1 MVIYLRPATRIRIAA
16 VLSLVLIV
24 LGVRA
29 GLSVQGSSLETAA
42 KIRPITRV
50 ETSLLEVGLIVDVT
64 SGGPDEVMACLA
76 VLDDLGVTATWF
88 LTATLVEAGEA
99 LVKEVTS
106 RGHEIGIK
114 GTDERRLDKLPQAE
128 MLDRIQRARQALM
141 KTAVPT
147 APFFYP
153 PGERFSDALVSIAF
167 QEGYQAIKPG
177 VDLSRMKGKE
187 ADAARKMAERMSPG
201 DILKI
206 RVEKKGIFPAEKY
219 LSSLIPR
226 LNGMNLSVVTLSQLF
241 KGVR

>member
-76 VLDDLGVTATWF
+76 VLDDLGVKATWF

-114 GTDERRLDKLPQAE
+114 GTDERRLDKLPPGGDAGQDPKGEAGAHE
-128 MLDRIQRARQALM
+128 NSRPDG
-141 KTAVPT
+141 
-147 APFFYP
+147 PFLLP
-153 PGERFSDALVSIAF
+153 
-167 QEGYQAIKPG
+167 
-177 VDLSRMKGKE
+177 SR
-187 ADAARKMAERMSPG
+187 RT
-201 DILKI
+201 
-206 RVEKKGIFPAEKY
+206 V
-219 LSSLIPR
+219 
-226 LNGMNLSVVTLSQLF
+226 
-241 KGVR
+241 